1 METRT
6 SYILVG
12 AFLIAAVAGLIGFII
27 WTVKSDADT
36 QYAVYRSYFPGSVSG
51 LNETSEV
58 RYRGIPIGQ
67 VTDIRID
74 PDNVERIRVTMKI
87 VASTPIKEDSIAS
100 VEQQGITGV
109 AYIQISGGSQAS
121 PVLEKKGEQKFPVI
135 VAKRSQLEALFSDT
149 PELIARIMKLT
160 DRVALLFDDRNII
173 TISETLTNL
182 QNLTATLADS
192 SQKIAELIDDT
203 AAFAGDLRMAGK
215 EIDGLMKDARGAVGQ
230 VGTIVNDVS
239 GLVKDTRGSL
249 TRIET
254 GATSVLAT
262 AQSSLK
268 TVDGEIVSISGE
280 AKAMLREFNETAQS
294 LGATSEALNA
304 IVTEN
309 RKPLHDF
316 MGEGL
321 YDFAQLVVEMRG
333 LVASLSRIA
342 DRLETDPSLFLF
354 GGSEKGFEAK

>member
-27 WTVKSDADT
+27 WAVKSDADT
-36 QYAVYRSYFPGSVSG
+36 QYTLYRSYFTGSVSG
-51 LNETSEV
+51 LNETSDV

-74 PDNVERIRVTMKI
+74 PDNVERIRVTMRI

-121 PVLEKKGEQKFPVI
+121 PLLEAKGDQKFPVI
-135 VAKRSQLEALFSDT
+135 IAKRSQLEALFADT
-149 PELIARIMKLT
+149 PELINRIMKLT
-160 DRVALLFDDRNII
+160 DRVALLFDDRNLVS
-173 TISETLTNL
+173 ISETLTNL
-182 QNLTATLADS
+182 QTLTAALADS

-230 VGTIVNDVS
+230 V
-239 GLVKDTRGSL
+239 
-249 TRIET
+249 
-254 GATSVLAT
+254 
-262 AQSSLK
+262 
-268 TVDGEIVSISGE
+268 
-280 AKAMLREFNETAQS
+280 
-294 LGATSEALNA
+294 
-304 IVTEN
+304 
-309 RKPLHDF
+309 
-316 MGEGL
+316 
-321 YDFAQLVVEMRG
+321 
-333 LVASLSRIA
+333 
-342 DRLETDPSLFLF
+342 
-354 GGSEKGFEAK
+354 